1 MNRSPIVSLVL
12 LCATFFTVSLF
23 PGHALA
29 QSQDDSARVREL
41 EDRVRRLEAMVQ
53 TLVAAEQ
60 TAGKIPEDQA
70 NGMMAE
76 LSVPGA
82 PVSDSPASA
91 PAPNLDRGTKAL
103 PQELLPNLGKIG
115 ATVSFT
121 AGLNSGPFNLNNGS
135 YFGGAVDLPLALA
148 PGGRLD
154 YEIGIAL
161 AQTSR
166 TLPVT
171 SGVAQ
176 VANLTVL
183 NALNPTGGVSNVQA
197 ALTGTGASPFAVTAN
212 AAWKAQVL
220 QLTPFVLKYDLTMLD
235 RYRIRPYAVVGLG
248 TYVSLSSQNVVGS
261 GLRSDSTLSAANLNL
276 LSTLLGG
283 TSPFGGS
290 LVAGQVAPATQLQQR
305 KLPAGQGG
313 VDLGVHFGGGVEWRI
328 TNLASLGLDARFNR
342 VPDGMS
348 YHTIAARWGL
358 HF

>member
-1 MNRSPIVSLVL
+1 MSRSRIVSPL
-12 LCATFFTVSLF
+12 LLAATFFTLGTLPSI
-23 PGHALA
+23 A
-29 QSQDDSARVREL
+29 QTSSPDDSAKVREL

-53 TLVAAEQ
+53 TLVASEQ
-60 TAGKIPEDQA
+60 RAGKIPEDQA
-70 NGMMAE
+70 NSMMAE
-76 LSVPGA
+76 LSIPGA
-82 PVSDSPASA
+82 PVSDLPASA
-91 PAPNLDRGTKAL
+91 PAPTFDHGRKPL

-183 NALNPTGGVSNVQA
+183 NALNPTGGATNVQA
-197 ALTGTGASPFAVTAN
+197 ALTGSGAAPFAVTASAN
-212 AAWKAQVL
+212 WKAQVL
-220 QLTPFVLKYDLTMLD
+220 QLTPFVLKYDLTTLD

-248 TYVSLSSQNVVGS
+248 TYVSLSSQNVAGS

-290 LVAGQVAPATQLQQR
+290 LVAGQVAPATQLAER

-313 VDLGVHFGGGVEWRI
+313 VDLGIHFGGGVEWRI

-342 VPDGMS
+342 VPDGLS